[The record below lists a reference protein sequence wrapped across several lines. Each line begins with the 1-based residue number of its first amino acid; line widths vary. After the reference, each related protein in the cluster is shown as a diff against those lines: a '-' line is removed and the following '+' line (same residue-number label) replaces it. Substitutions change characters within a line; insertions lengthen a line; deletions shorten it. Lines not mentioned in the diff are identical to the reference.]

1 MHRPGHY
8 GVALLAYA
16 PVGLL
21 TLALG
26 FNTVAVAG
34 GVIVVGGAM
43 LPDLDMRVPFITHRG
58 PTHTVWFALVVG
70 IVLGVAGALIGSD
83 AGVAAAL
90 GLGVFGTVVGV
101 LTVGAHLLADAL
113 TPMGVQPLA
122 PVRDV
127 EYTLSVATASNLI
140 ANYALL
146 ALGILAA
153 ALAFVLGSAVTNAV
167 SL

>member
-8 GVALLAYA
+8 GAALLAYA
-16 PVGLL
+16 PVGFL

-26 FNTVAVAG
+26 FGTVAVAG

-58 PTHTVWFALVVG
+58 PTHTVWFALGVG
-70 IVLGVAGALIGSD
+70 AVLGLSGALIGSD

-90 GLGVFGTVVGV
+90 GLGAFGALVGV

-113 TPMGVQPLA
+113 TPMGVRPLA

-127 EYTLSVATASNLI
+127 EYTLGVATASNPI

-153 ALAFVLGSAVTNAV
+153 GLAFVLGGATAGA
-167 SL
+167 LGA